1 MTLSKLR
8 RGTTATMLAMALGL
22 GASGC
27 SSDYTVSY
35 LYATT
40 SRQNPGLINAYKIS
54 NQNGALA
61 QLADSPVPSGGRNP
75 VAITIAPNNK
85 FIYVVNRDD
94 STVVEF
100 AIGTDGKLYAQN
112 TYNTTGSY
120 PTAAA
125 VSADG
130 KYLYVSY
137 LYQFGFTTASP
148 GPGGISVFP
157 IAADNTLGTP
167 VNVNAGRNPVAIAT
181 SNSGSYV
188 YVLDQD
194 SATGANLLGFAASGG
209 TLTPLAGVVIKPT
222 NVASTG
228 FAIGTGSTSSPSAL
242 VEDAAGKNLYVT
254 DSAANRIYGFTIA
267 SGIPTAMAAF
277 YTTDIGPAGITIDPT
292 GKLLYVANYT
302 AGTIGTYSVQA
313 NGTLLGTAGSSSS
326 QAGAGANCIVVEPR
340 RGIYLYTT
348 NFLDNSIAGKQLDPA
363 TGALTSIES
372 TPFGTSFQP
381 TCAVIARAF

>member
-8 RGTTATMLAMALGL
+8 RGTTATMLALALGL

-27 SSDYTVSY
+27 SSDFTVSY

-54 NQNGALA
+54 NRNGALE

-75 VAITIAPNNK
+75 VAITLAPNSL
-85 FIYVVNRDD
+85 FLYVVNRDD

-100 AIGTDGKLYAQN
+100 AIGTDGKLYAQH
-112 TYNTTGSY
+112 TYNTTGSF

-130 KYLYVSY
+130 KFLYVSY

-148 GPGGISVFP
+148 GPGGLSVFP

-181 SNSGSYV
+181 SKTGSFV
-188 YVLDQD
+188 YVLNQD
-194 SATGANLLGFAASGG
+194 PATGANLLGFAANGNS
-209 TLTPLAGVVIKPT
+209 LTPLAGVTINPG

-228 FAIGTGSTSSPSAL
+228 FAVGTAATSLPSAIA
-242 VEDAAGKNLYVT
+242 EDSAGKNIYVT
-254 DSAANRIYGFTIA
+254 DFAANRIFGFTVTN
-267 SGIPTAMAAF
+267 GIPTAMASS
-277 YTTDIGPAGITIDPT
+277 YSTDVGPSGITIDPT
-292 GKLLYVANYT
+292 GKLLYVTNYT
-302 AGTIGTYSVQA
+302 AGTIGTYTVQT
-313 NGTLLGTAGSSSS
+313 NGTLLGSAASSSS
-326 QAGAGANCIVVEPR
+326 QAGAGATCITVEPR

-348 NFLDNSIAGKQLDPA
+348 NFLDNSITGKQLDPA
-363 TGALTSIES
+363 TGALTSIQG
-372 TPFGTSFQP
+372 TPFVASFQP